1 MFKVYFNEY
10 KRFVKQRPMT
20 KLDILKILSKDKD
33 MRTFFLCFFIFI
45 ITYICYWFYY
55 TLWMSIV
62 IIIECISFAVIIRK
76 MDIENGFETDLNAAK
91 YNLDRDLKFL
101 EKYQLLDKRHIEW
114 LIQKGKEIL
123 DSPTGWEKFLNLIKS
138 AFGTFIIPVIS
149 IIIPYFVN
157 ISNLPDTI
165 VIIVFISIVASM
177 IVMYCLN
184 IAALFRMILST
195 KEKLRLFIDNLE
207 YIQLDLDSYINTYN
221 KMKKE

>member
-10 KRFVKQRPMT
+10 KRFIKQRPMI

-33 MRTFFLCFFIFI
+33 MRTFFLCFLIFI

-55 TLWMSIV
+55 ALWMSIV

-114 LIQKGKEIL
+114 LIQKGKERL

-195 KEKLRLFIDNLE
+195 KEKLRSFIDNLE